1 MLGRS
6 FKRGFMLLLGLLL
19 FGTAVAAQNNE
30 SGSLKVDIP
39 TPIEQVTP
47 LLANCA
53 YDLTGSQS
61 TTVTQ
66 VNFYLAPH
74 TTADNIKAVETNIQL
89 YTAPALGQKATVVK
103 TLTPTLAVDPATNA
117 WVGNATFDNLDSF
130 WFVQGFI
137 TVVRNDGTVQTTP
150 ISLRQMML

>member
-1 MLGRS
+1 MLGRQL
-6 FKRGFMLLLGLLL
+6 KRGLLLLLGLLS
-19 FGTAVAAQNNE
+19 FGTAVAAQTNE
-30 SGSLKVDIP
+30 SDSLKVDIP
-39 TPIEQVTP
+39 SPIEQATP

-53 YDLTGSQS
+53 YDLTGPQA
-61 TTVTQ
+61 TDTTQ

-89 YTAPALGQKATVVK
+89 YKAAAFGQKATVVK

-117 WVGNATFDNLDSF
+117 WIGNATFENLDSF